1 MFNISFDFNEKTQTI
16 SNVKV
21 IPYGVSK
28 VCDIEVGDNKLI
40 LSPKA
45 LQLLNVEAGDRI
57 SINYW
62 TENSSTTYPIISK
75 TEVFD
80 NGEDGTKLTKSS
92 TISFRGQQRNTLLKF
107 GSAFS
112 MEEWTKEGAFKL
124 VPVKED
130 EEKENVDAEE
140 NILLDLNTTDI
151 EDEIADMLKDDED
164 CLPF

>member
-1 MFNISFDFNEKTQTI
+1 
-16 SNVKV
+16 
-21 IPYGVSK
+21 
-28 VCDIEVGDNKLI
+28 
-40 LSPKA
+40 
-45 LQLLNVEAGDRI
+45 
-57 SINYW
+57 
-62 TENSSTTYPIISK
+62 
-75 TEVFD
+75 
-80 NGEDGTKLTKSS
+80 
-92 TISFRGQQRNTLLKF
+92 
-107 GSAFS
+107 